1 MAENDHAILVG
12 ISRYADPS
20 LRQLDGPVHDVR
32 LMERWLL
39 QPSGGGLPRDNVT
52 AIVSDESPGA
62 SFANET
68 MPPLFQ
74 DFLDAFMK
82 LVRTSDRS
90 GYIRREGSR
99 LYLYFAGH
107 GFCEKYNRDA
117 HAALYVANADRTLN
131 WNIYGTYFAQWV
143 KDQGLFGEI
152 VLIMDC
158 CRDAELARMPLTPP
172 LSRATDV
179 GAGQDVRLFELYA
192 APRGG
197 KAQERRI
204 AARNNEVHGLLTHAF
219 FDAFHHAAPG
229 QTSVSTQ
236 AIKHYLEQR
245 WQDICGDEPSDP
257 PEVIL
262 PSNGEIVFERGAAN
276 DLIQRFR
283 LIELAAGDIFEVLDG
298 KFAAIATVTLVA
310 GMAQVERPNGHA
322 ETVAIQDGVL
332 TLPLP
337 SGLYMAMSSRPGETI
352 RRTFQA
358 GGPDVEL

>member
-1 MAENDHAILVG
+1 MDNNSHAILVG

-20 LRQLDGPVHDVR
+20 LRQLEGPVRDVR
-32 LMERWLL
+32 LMEQWLL

-62 SFANET
+62 SLVNGD

-82 LVRTSDRS
+82 LVRKPDRS
-90 GYIRREGSR
+90 GYIRRIESR
-99 LYLYFAGH
+99 LYLYFSGH
-107 GFCEKYNRDA
+107 GFCEKYDRSP
-117 HAALYVANADRTLN
+117 HAALYVANTDRTLN

-158 CRDAELARMPLTPP
+158 CRDAELVKTPLTPP
-172 LSRATDV
+172 LARATDV
-179 GAGQDVRLFELYA
+179 GPGQHVRLFELYA
-192 APRGG
+192 SPRGG

-245 WQDICGDEPSDP
+245 WQDICGEDPSDP

-262 PSNGEIVFERGAAN
+262 PSNGDIFFSRGAAN
-276 DLIQRFR
+276 DLSQRFS
-283 LIELAAGDIFEVLDG
+283 LVELATGDTFEILDG
-298 KFAAIATVTLVA
+298 KFAAIATVTIVA
-310 GMAQVERPNGHA
+310 GVAQVKRPNGR
-322 ETVAIQDGVL
+322 EEDVPIQGCVL
-332 TLPLP
+332 TLSLP
-337 SGLYMAMSSRPGETI
+337 SGLYMAISTTPGKAI
-352 RRTFQA
+352 RQTFQA